1 MPTAEPITKVKQLGV
16 LLQPYVMER
25 SSPKSDDPLAA
36 WSNFSE
42 KKSAIGRSLDF
53 MACLEDIFLNTGNF
67 FQNFKFQFL
76 LLENKNLSG

>member
-1 MPTAEPITKVKQLGV
+1 
-16 LLQPYVMER
+16 MER

-42 KKSAIGRSLDF
+42 KKSAIGF